1 MPLSLREALAT
12 VPDPRSLH
20 GRRFPLHAVLCLAVL
35 GILAGRQTLKAILE
49 LQENFGEDLPLA
61 LGFPRKR
68 FPVEITV
75 SRILAAVEPSSLE
88 AALSAWVLPRLPAE
102 QARIIAI
109 DGKTLRGSRDGFLP
123 GHHLVAAYAA
133 DAQAVLAQLRVDSK
147 TNEHKAALRLLGM
160 LPLKDAIVTGDA
172 AFCQRDVAKAITQ
185 AGGDYVLTVK
195 ANQPGLEIDIGA
207 GFGYEEAARSIA
219 AAFSP

>member
-1 MPLSLREALAT
+1 MSLSLREALAA
-12 VPDPRSLH
+12 VPDPRSRH
-20 GRRFPLHAVLCLAVL
+20 GRRFPLHAVLCLATL

-49 LQENFGEDLPLA
+49 LQANFGEDLPLA

-68 FPVEITV
+68 LPAEITV
-75 SRILAAVEPSSLE
+75 SRILAAVDPCALE
-88 AALSAWVLPRLPAE
+88 AALSAWVLPRLSPE
-102 QARIIAI
+102 QTRIIAI
-109 DGKTLRGSRDGFLP
+109 DGKTLRGSRDGLLP

-195 ANQPGLEIDIGA
+195 ANQPTLEIDIGA